1 MLINT
6 WNLCGIKRFD
16 RRKESLNKLKFRAK
30 NSGYSNTAAGK
41 AKAYQGNYA
50 LAGSIPIP
58 QTGANEIFIPGFHPN
73 PQVEFLI
80 DKLTQQYEDEYLE
93 VAETMK
99 ACSQLRFRELI
110 AETVHEFSRMENFC
124 RIFPARNSKL
134 YDKFFSG
141 QKPLN
146 KILYKVFYTNE
157 VIAYEKNRVE
167 QSAHPVPSKANSLLA
182 QQ

>member
-41 AKAYQGNYA
+41 AKAYHGNYA
-50 LAGSIPIP
+50 LAGSIPIL

-80 DKLTQQYEDEYLE
+80 DKLT
-93 VAETMK
+93 
-99 ACSQLRFRELI
+99 
-110 AETVHEFSRMENFC
+110 
-124 RIFPARNSKL
+124 
-134 YDKFFSG
+134 
-141 QKPLN
+141 
-146 KILYKVFYTNE
+146 
-157 VIAYEKNRVE
+157 
-167 QSAHPVPSKANSLLA
+167 
-182 QQ
+182 